1 MEQEF
6 DMRALLLGLSGLL
19 VASSGLA
26 LADTKLQTKPT
37 SGTSE
42 TRYFTSIDGLMDG
55 NADVILK
62 ETRQGKQVTAA
73 ILDVCYPADKTG
85 DRKDRFVVNLAVSG
99 QTLSGTSQS
108 LIDKAPVT
116 VKLTRKATGDSFEFR
131 GQIAIGPNV
140 TEVASTDNSDISER
154 EFQDSQS
161 TDDGITPQPKD
172 FSEVS
177 PESVGVRLKLD
188 AVADFLKSL
197 KGQDVEIAV
206 SSLSVT
212 CDAMRAGQQTINLS
226 IDPDRAATMVEKAKS
241 SPGVVAAGWTTGIVE
256 MDRAI
261 RISASD
267 WRDGDK
273 LDREKLAAAIGNVL
287 TRTLSARLSAS
298 SWSSTT
304 GKLRLTFKRPSQLF
318 PALGLTETV
327 EVTGLVSPDRPGGS
341 DRLIVWIGS
350 PVVTTNDESAGAKL
364 NLSDDSSGDEEGDQK
379 DESGSVE
386 ALAKELKG
394 QRWDSDKSV
403 WK

>member
-1 MEQEF
+1 MEQ
-6 DMRALLLGLSGLL
+6 
-19 VASSGLA
+19 VA
-26 LADTKLQTKPT
+26 P
-37 SGTSE
+37 
-42 TRYFTSIDGLMDG
+42 
-55 NADVILK
+55 
-62 ETRQGKQVTAA
+62 
-73 ILDVCYPADKTG
+73 
-85 DRKDRFVVNLAVSG
+85 
-99 QTLSGTSQS
+99 
-108 LIDKAPVT
+108 
-116 VKLTRKATGDSFEFR
+116 
-131 GQIAIGPNV
+131 
-140 TEVASTDNSDISER
+140 
-154 EFQDSQS
+154 
-161 TDDGITPQPKD
+161 
-172 FSEVS
+172 
-177 PESVGVRLKLD
+177 
-188 AVADFLKSL
+188 
-197 KGQDVEIAV
+197 
-206 SSLSVT
+206 
-212 CDAMRAGQQTINLS
+212 
-226 IDPDRAATMVEKAKS
+226 ATMVEKAKS

>member
-1 MEQEF
+1 
-6 DMRALLLGLSGLL
+6 MRALLLGPVAVLL
-19 VASSGLA
+19 TSSTFV
-26 LADTKLQTKPT
+26 LADTKLQTKTTP
-37 SGTSE
+37 GASE
-42 TRYFTSIDGLMDG
+42 TRYFTSIDGLMGG
-55 NADVILK
+55 NADVVLK

-73 ILDVCYPADKTG
+73 TLDVCYPAGNMT
-85 DRKDRFVVNLAVSG
+85 DRKDRFVINLAVSG
-99 QTLSGTSQS
+99 QTLSGTTQS

-116 VKLTRKATGDSFEFR
+116 VKLTRKATGDAFEFR
-131 GQIAIGPNV
+131 GQIAIGQNV

-188 AVADFLKSL
+188 AVEDFLKGL
-197 KGQDVEIAV
+197 KGEPVEIAV
-206 SSLSVT
+206 SSLAVT

-226 IDPDRAATMVEKAKS
+226 VDPDRAAALIDKAKS
-241 SPGVVAAGWTTGIVE
+241 SSGVVAAGWTTGIVE

-261 RISASD
+261 RISAAD

-273 LDREKLAAAIGNVL
+273 LNREKLATAIGNVL
-287 TRTLSARLSAS
+287 AKTLSAKLSSAR
-298 SWSSTT
+298 WSSPT
-304 GKLRLTFKRPSQLF
+304 GKLKLTFKRPSPLF

-327 EVTGLVSPDRPGGS
+327 DVTGLVSPDRPGGS
-341 DRLIVWIGS
+341 DRLIVWIGA
-350 PVVTTNDESAGAKL
+350 PVVMTSDETAGAKL
-364 NLSDDSSGDEEGDQK
+364 NLSDDSSGEEEGDQK
-379 DESGSVE
+379 DASGSVE

>member
-1 MEQEF
+1 
-6 DMRALLLGLSGLL
+6 
-19 VASSGLA
+19 
-26 LADTKLQTKPT
+26 
-37 SGTSE
+37 
-42 TRYFTSIDGLMDG
+42 
-55 NADVILK
+55 
-62 ETRQGKQVTAA
+62 
-73 ILDVCYPADKTG
+73 
-85 DRKDRFVVNLAVSG
+85 VVNLAVSG

-341 DRLIVWIGS
+341 DRLIVWIGT